1 MLNFFILQVIILLK
15 GGEQTMKIG
24 ERIKYRREQLG
35 LSQDELARRLG
46 YKSRSSINKIEND
59 ASGLPQTKIVAIA
72 NALQT
77 TPSYIMGW
85 TETQKKNDTLSSI
98 VVELRSDN
106 ELLSLV
112 EGITQLDPEQRASV
126 KQIVGAFLSMKG

>member
-1 MLNFFILQVIILLK
+1 
-15 GGEQTMKIG
+15 MKIG

-59 ASGLPQTKIVAIA
+59 AGGLPQTKIVAIA
-72 NALQT
+72 KALLT

-85 TETQKKNDTLSSI
+85 TEEIKKAPEEMAERHFQIIMDADI
-98 VVELRSDN
+98 AEMFDDFK
-106 ELLSLV
+106 LLDEAQRKLV
-112 EGITQLDPEQRASV
+112 KDLVHNLAQTKKSEA
-126 KQIVGAFLSMKG
+126 

>member
-1 MLNFFILQVIILLK
+1 
-15 GGEQTMKIG
+15 MKIG
-24 ERIKYRREQLG
+24 ERIKYRREELG

-77 TPSYIMGW
+77 TPSFIMGW
-85 TETQKKNDTLSSI
+85 TETQQKNSTLAELTVRMRSDEEFRS
-98 VVELRSDN
+98 VVEIIS
-106 ELLSLV
+106 EL
-112 EGITQLDPEQRASV
+112 TPEQLASI
-126 KQIVGAFLSMKG
+126 KQVATLLKG